1 MKTAKANRPLARTS
15 VKDCVRLAKEIKNKK
30 TVAAKRFL
38 NELIDRKKNL
48 DGKFYPTA
56 SKVVIRLI
64 EEAENNATAEGL
76 DVDKLFIREIITNKT
91 FKFILPK
98 SRWGHRGRQAKLC
111 QINLTVEER

>member
-15 VKDCVRLAKEIKNKK
+15 VKDSVRLAKEIKNKK

-56 SKVVIRLI
+56 SKIIIRLI
-64 EEAENNATAEGL
+64 EEAENNATGEGL
-76 DVDKLFIREIITNKT
+76 DIDKLFIREIITNKT

-98 SRWGHRGRQAKLC
+98 SRWTHRGRKAKLC